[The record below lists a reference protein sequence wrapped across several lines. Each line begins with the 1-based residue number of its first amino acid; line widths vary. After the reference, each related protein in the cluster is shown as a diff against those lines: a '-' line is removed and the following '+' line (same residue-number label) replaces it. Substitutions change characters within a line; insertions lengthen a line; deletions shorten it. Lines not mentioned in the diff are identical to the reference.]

1 MQIRSFKGSTGLVL
15 LTLFTLSCAL
25 FSPPPMEPV
34 PITPIAS
41 ATPAV
46 NAEEPAAAP
55 QPSSARL
62 PNGVVTEQNGTVT
75 LFDLAGYTIIQNQPP
90 HVNAEKIHIAGSVP
104 NGGTNLPLVYY
115 SFEQNNSI
123 LFYNYGQTTTLK
135 SAPYFAGL
143 VGADGHSV
151 IAYTTAEF
159 ADDALISN
167 LFVGSTDTLPT
178 AEAALNDV
186 DPQGWALAAL
196 AIDMQGDLPAGVWY
210 AKQPWGIGGD
220 IVYQPRRTLAY
231 LDLRTGTAYQYLGV
245 DANPSALSVDRK
257 WVAYTNDTSVE
268 AGGGAM
274 SIRNLDT
281 GENISF
287 PLVDAVDQ
295 RGAGEATFSPNNQS
309 LAWMEANGWQMSETP
324 NFHSLV
330 RVGNLNGNV
339 IAQFAD
345 TAFLSVSG
353 LTTIQRVEPVGWF
366 DDNTLIVMAR
376 GEYWDDSV
384 LIAIDLPSQSM
395 RLLARGVFVGF
406 TYP

>member
-1 MQIRSFKGSTGLVL
+1 MKGNSIRELTFVL
-15 LTLFTLSCAL
+15 SVLFFTLSCAL

-41 ATPAV
+41 ATPSV
-46 NAEEPAAAP
+46 NAEEPAEA
-55 QPSSARL
+55 QTSSVRL

-75 LFDLAGYTIIQNQPP
+75 LFDRDGYTIIQNQPP
-90 HVNAEKIHIAGSVP
+90 HVNAEKIHIAGSVS
-104 NGGTNLPLVYY
+104 NGDTNLPLVYY

-123 LFYNYGQTTTLK
+123 LFYNYGQTATLK

-353 LTTIQRVEPVGWF
+353 LATIQRVEPVGWF
-366 DDNTLIVMAR
+366 DNNTLIVMAR

-384 LIAIDLPSQSM
+384 LIAIDIPSQSM